1 MRSSEHRSARAL
13 VASLALALGCAS
25 HRPAPVV
32 PVPVTAAPSDVVTA
46 SWYGPGFHG
55 RRTASGERFDAN
67 AMSAAH
73 PTLPFGT
80 YLCVTNVANGRSVR
94 VRVTDRGPFRRGRSL
109 DLSYAAARR
118 LDIVHRGTARV
129 RVAPASSCSET
140 RAERR

>member
-1 MRSSEHRSARAL
+1 MGSSEHSRARATV
-13 VASLALALGCAS
+13 VAVALLFGCATQ
-25 HRPAPVV
+25 RATPVV
-32 PVPVTAAPSDVVTA
+32 PAAPARTDVVMA

-67 AMSAAH
+67 GMSAAH

-80 YLCVTNVANGRSVR
+80 HLCVTNVANGRSVR

>member
-13 VASLALALGCAS
+13 VASLAFALGCAT
-25 HRPAPVV
+25 HRAAPVV
-32 PVPVTAAPSDVVTA
+32 PAPAPTNFVTA

-67 AMSAAH
+67 GMSAAH

-80 YLCVTNVANGRSVR
+80 HLCVTNVANGRSVR

-109 DLSYAAARR
+109 DLSYGAARR
-118 LDIVHRGTARV
+118 LGILDRGTARV
-129 RVAPASSCSET
+129 RVAPAASCGET
-140 RAERR
+140 DARR